1 MPFLDEKPKML
12 SALTRVPT
20 QGAVNQAAVNQFVE
34 ILDKELSDAFSF
46 TSSGSTVFMNII
58 GAEDAYVRFAFAFGP
73 PDAPAG
79 TINFSIQM
87 RSPTTHAW
95 VNKVTYSQT

>member
-1 MPFLDEKPKML
+1 MPFLDSKPKML
-12 SALTRVPT
+12 AAMTRIPA

-46 TSSGSTVFMNII
+46 TSSGSTIFMNII
-58 GAEDAYVRFAFAFGP
+58 GGDSAYLRFALALGP

-87 RSPTTHAW
+87 KSPSTGSW

>member
-12 SALTRVPT
+12 AAMTRIPA

-34 ILDKELSDAFSF
+34 VLDKELSDAFSF
-46 TSSGSTVFMNII
+46 TSSGSTVFMNVV
-58 GAEDAYVRFAFAFGP
+58 GADIASVRFVFAFGP

-87 RSPTTHAW
+87 KSPSTNLW
-95 VNKVTYSQT
+95 VNKVTYTQT